1 VWQESVRII
10 ETTRAT
16 AHVIGQ
22 VMVTWYAPDQE
33 NILARF
39 AGSGYLW
46 RGLPFS
52 NYEST
57 LFEHEPYVN
66 FEILSSDFRCDD
78 SMDFNDD
85 YSSQE
90 RRIFEIFSLACSQTL
105 QLWIVNIEKFTLC
118 SNSRCSVALRAVA
131 KRPLLSLYQANTFA
145 LSVFDKFML
154 ES

>member
-1 VWQESVRII
+1 MRAE
-10 ETTRAT
+10 ET
-16 AHVIGQ
+16 V
-22 VMVTWYAPDQE
+22 
-33 NILARF
+33 F
-39 AGSGYLW
+39 
-46 RGLPFS
+46 

-105 QLWIVNIEKFTLC
+105 QLTVLPPRKAPIP
-118 SNSRCSVALRAVA
+118 RA
-131 KRPLLSLYQANTFA
+131 RNFGEWQYFLL
-145 LSVFDKFML
+145 L
-154 ES
+154 ESII